1 MRPTLTSRAPT
12 LLLCDAV
19 TDDVELAAMHA
30 DALGELDDLLTFD
43 TSVSG
48 PRGRRMLL
56 GLFDGDD
63 VRSIAAAE
71 VSHAGGLA
79 VSSLVVY
86 PAELNNEDS
95 VASLRM
101 IHALHLLADAIE
113 TPLDLSRLEGRLG
126 LAPSLLGEMDD
137 E

>member
-1 MRPTLTSRAPT
+1 M
-12 LLLCDAV
+12 V
-19 TDDVELAAMHA
+19 
-30 DALGELDDLLTFD
+30 
-43 TSVSG
+43 
-48 PRGRRMLL
+48 L
-56 GLFDGDD
+56 GLFQDEE
-63 VRSIAAAE
+63 VRAVAGAE
-71 VSHAGGLA
+71 VSHASGLV
-79 VSSLVVY
+79 VSQLLVY